1 MTLISTKALTILL
14 YSSLVAVS
22 QGLESRSIPHRQTPA
37 PGHWPQDNVAG
48 CGFPSV
54 PFTGLLSRC
63 SIPLLDSAPDIRGF
77 WRKASDEAEGS
88 KAVEESIEMCAHR
101 WIGVSSSVIHD
112 FYNGCSGE
120 IADGATDYDP
130 DIIRKSG
137 RCSSRKAACKFETD
151 SKGNKC
157 VNLYEPDSKN
167 AGALARKSSRCLQP
181 NGTLILTH
189 PLKGTVLYNKVPKKE
204 EPNCMKCVGGEHD
217 GVTAKSSED
226 VLPCGYSER
235 AWVRCKEP
243 GDEKKSKF
251 IPEVVAVFTA
261 VALVGGMVLL

>member
-63 SIPLLDSAPDIRGF
+63 SIPLVDSAPDIRGF
-77 WRKASDEAEGS
+77 WRKTSDEAAGS
-88 KAVEESIEMCAHR
+88 KAVEESIEMCADR
-101 WIGVSSSVIHD
+101 WISASTSAMLD
-112 FYNGCSGE
+112 FYRGCSGYLV
-120 IADGATDYDP
+120 DGAKDYDP

-137 RCSSRKAACKFETD
+137 RCKSLKAACRFERD

-157 VNLYEPDSKN
+157 VNVYEPKN
-167 AGALARKSSRCLQP
+167 SGGLARTYSRCLQP
-181 NGTLILTH
+181 NGTMILTH
-189 PLKGTVLYNKVPKKE
+189 PRKGTVLYNKVPKKE
-204 EPNCMKCVGGEHD
+204 APNCMKCVSGEHD
-217 GVTAKSSED
+217 GVTSMSSED
-226 VLPCGYSER
+226 ELPCGYSER
-235 AWVRCKEP
+235 AWVRCPMP
-243 GDEKKSKF
+243 GEVEKTKVL
-251 IPEVVAVFTA
+251 PEVVAFFTA
-261 VALVGGMVLL
+261 IALVGGMILL